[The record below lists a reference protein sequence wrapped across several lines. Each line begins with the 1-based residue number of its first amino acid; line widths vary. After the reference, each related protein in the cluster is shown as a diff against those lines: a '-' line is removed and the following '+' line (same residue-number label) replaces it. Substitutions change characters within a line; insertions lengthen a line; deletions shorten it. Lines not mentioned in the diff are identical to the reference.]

1 MNLFELFVKIGV
13 DDQASKNIGGI
24 TTKLGNGL
32 KKAAGI
38 GLKAVTAASAGIAA
52 LTGAAVKNYAEYEQL
67 VGGVETLFKKSSEK
81 VQKYAANAYK
91 TAGLSANEYMSTVTS
106 FSASLLQS
114 LKGDTEKAAEYADM
128 AVSDMS
134 DNANKMGTDMELI
147 QNAYQGFAKQNYTML
162 DNLKL
167 GYGGTKTEMER
178 LVKDAAKIDKSID
191 SNSLSFG
198 NIVKAINVVQ
208 REMGIYGTTALEAEK
223 TISGSLNAMKGAWSN
238 LITGVA
244 DENANF
250 EELID
255 NMIDS
260 VGAFGGNILPRVEQ
274 GLLGVSKLIEKT
286 LPKIMA
292 RIPETLSKFA
302 PKLLNSGINILKQ
315 LVKGI
320 SKNAKTIVNAAKDLV
335 LDFVDGISDMLPDVI
350 DAAVELF
357 SGIVSAIPDIA
368 VKVAQNMPKI
378 IGAIVTGLAQGT
390 LAVGKAIVGLFV
402 PFDDSMEETSRKIS
416 SLTSSFTPFLTAVNE
431 ASNKTIDLSKALSS
445 SGNTIADIDDKI
457 NEVETKITD
466 ILKKEFKEQ
475 DGLRQKDIESLKKYR
490 DELKKL
496 EDEKMSIYQEQQ
508 MAEIRKLQLSM
519 NELAIE
525 DAENALARVNS
536 AYEASNKA
544 AEEYYSNQ
552 LIRIE
557 NANKNKEYADKK
569 AYKKALDEAKANYD
583 KLIKENEKY
592 QKEAVSLINE
602 SSDEW
607 IGADLKKWEAFG
619 AAVEQQTGKINEATS
634 NIFGWE
640 WAQEA
645 NKKIGDFMGTN
656 AEFAEAYANALENM
670 DLKAASAFLSMQ
682 GTVVA
687 SGEVL
692 DEESRKSVESILKAF
707 DNLPPSVDEQGR
719 KTLDSLIAGLE
730 SQIPELKDSAN
741 MTTKEVLDVLRKKF
755 TGSSGGANPSKEI
768 GKNITKGVKEGAESQ
783 KKSLFSSLSDLAY
796 GAFKKMKSVLGIK
809 SPSRLFKNEIGK
821 QIVAGLAL
829 GIADYAYMAEDAMS
843 DLSDSVASG
852 FDTDTM
858 VSTSTSSIGDF
869 GGKSQINEFSN
880 PKSEVVISVD
890 DSNAMGLARAL
901 LPLLKIAEK
910 EAYA

>member
-1 MNLFELFVKIGV
+1 
-13 DDQASKNIGGI
+13 
-24 TTKLGNGL
+24 
-32 KKAAGI
+32 
-38 GLKAVTAASAGIAA
+38 
-52 LTGAAVKNYAEYEQL
+52 
-67 VGGVETLFKKSSEK
+67 
-81 VQKYAANAYK
+81 
-91 TAGLSANEYMSTVTS
+91 
-106 FSASLLQS
+106 
-114 LKGDTEKAAEYADM
+114 
-128 AVSDMS
+128 
-134 DNANKMGTDMELI
+134 
-147 QNAYQGFAKQNYTML
+147 
-162 DNLKL
+162 
-167 GYGGTKTEMER
+167 MER

-198 NIVKAINVVQ
+198 NIVKSINVVQ

-244 DENANF
+244 DDSADF
-250 EELID
+250 DELIN
-255 NMIDS
+255 NMVDS
-260 VGAFGGNILPRVEQ
+260 VATVGENIMPRVEQ
-274 GLLGVSKLIEKT
+274 SLLGISKLIEKL
-286 LPKIMA
+286 LPTIANKIPN
-292 RIPETLSKFA
+292 ILSKFA

-320 SKNAKTIVNAAKDLV
+320 SKNAKTIINAAKDLV

-378 IGAIVTGLAQGT
+378 IGAIVTGLMQGT

-431 ASNKTIDLSKALSS
+431 ASSKTIDLSKALSS

-557 NANKNKEYADKK
+557 NANKNKEYADEK
-569 AYKKALDEAKANYD
+569 AYKKALDDAKANYD

-592 QKEAVSLINE
+592 QKEAVGLINE

-619 AAVEQQTGKINEATS
+619 TAVEQQTGKINEATS

-707 DNLPPSVDEQGR
+707 DDLPPSVDEQGR
-719 KTLDSLIAGLE
+719 KALDSLIAGLE

-755 TGSSGGANPSKEI
+755 IGSSGGTNPSKEI

-796 GAFKKMKSVLGIK
+796 SAFKKMKSVLGIK

-829 GIADYAYMAEDAMS
+829 GITDYAYMAEDAMS

-869 GGKSQINEFSN
+869 NKQSSYQNVANS
-880 PKSEVVISVD
+880 KTKVEVSID
-890 DSNAMGLARAL
+890 DSNAMGFARAL
-901 LPLLKIAEK
+901 LPLLKIAAK